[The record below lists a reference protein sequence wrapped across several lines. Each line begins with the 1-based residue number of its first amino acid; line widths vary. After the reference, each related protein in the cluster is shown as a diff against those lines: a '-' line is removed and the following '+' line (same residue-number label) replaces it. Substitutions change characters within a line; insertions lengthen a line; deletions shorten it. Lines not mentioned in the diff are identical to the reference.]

1 MDWVNGATCGV
12 IGLVAWGVACVF
24 GVLSL
29 REARK
34 AARYNAQAA
43 EDWRKVAEIRAQ
55 RLTDRD
61 YVG

>member
-12 IGLVAWGVACVF
+12 IGLVAWGVAIVF

-34 AARYNAQAA
+34 AARYSAQAA

-55 RLTDRD
+55 RRADRERA
-61 YVG
+61 G